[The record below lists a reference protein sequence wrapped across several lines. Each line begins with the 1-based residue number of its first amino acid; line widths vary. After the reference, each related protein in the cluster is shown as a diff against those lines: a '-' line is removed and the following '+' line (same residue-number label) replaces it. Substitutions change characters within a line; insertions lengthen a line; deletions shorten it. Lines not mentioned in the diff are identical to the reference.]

1 MVISIEDPKYTLMQ
15 CDTIEGMRTLQDKCV
30 DLILCDLPYG
40 TTTCKWDVIIPL
52 ESLWLQYKRVLSSSG
67 CILLFGNQPF
77 TSLLVMSNL
86 RWYKQALVWDKNK
99 CGSPGLANIR
109 PMQVHE
115 DIVVFAPNKTVY
127 NPQMTTGEPYA
138 RKSKNPE
145 GYVGKCNRHGYGLN
159 PRTEFTNNGTR
170 YPKSIISISRDFS
183 AQQQVHPTQKPV
195 PLLKWLILTYS
206 NKGDIVMDNTMGSG
220 STGVAALSSERGFI
234 GIENDAVFFNTAC
247 MRIKK
252 EIANG

>member
-1 MVISIEDPKYTLMQ
+1 ML
-15 CDTIEGMRTLQDKCV
+15 G
-30 DLILCDLPYG
+30 
-40 TTTCKWDVIIPL
+40 
-52 ESLWLQYKRVLSSSG
+52 
-67 CILLFGNQPF
+67 
-77 TSLLVMSNL
+77 
-86 RWYKQALVWDKNK
+86 
-99 CGSPGLANIR
+99 GLKIR
-109 PMQVHE
+109 KG
-115 DIVVFAPNKTVY
+115 I
-127 NPQMTTGEPYA
+127 
-138 RKSKNPE
+138 
-145 GYVGKCNRHGYGLN
+145 
-159 PRTEFTNNGTR
+159 NNGTR